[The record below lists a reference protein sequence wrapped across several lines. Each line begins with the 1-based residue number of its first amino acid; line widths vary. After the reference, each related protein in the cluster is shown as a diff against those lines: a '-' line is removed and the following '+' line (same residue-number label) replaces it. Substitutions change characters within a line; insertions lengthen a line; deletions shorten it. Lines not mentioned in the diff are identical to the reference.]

1 MRSLTS
7 SEYLAQ
13 ITQREGEVRSMFKS
27 MDKVL
32 SENRKLDL
40 EFELMMASRLNYSE
54 LFSIDSQEAKEVQ
67 RDDGELHLESQLCQ
81 EELQSEKLT
90 RQQWKE
96 LLVQTISRGH
106 SSGYECAICMS
117 DIIPGNRRVVL
128 LSCSHLY
135 HQRCILNLEN
145 FMKTEEVLSC
155 LAPTNRF

>member
-1 MRSLTS
+1 
-7 SEYLAQ
+7 
-13 ITQREGEVRSMFKS
+13 MFKS

-32 SENRKLDL
+32 SDNRKLDM
-40 EFELMMASRLNYSE
+40 EFEMMMASRLNYSE

-67 RDDGELHLESQLCQ
+67 RDEGGYQLESQSKQ
-81 EELQSEKLT
+81 EHPSDKLT
-90 RQQWKE
+90 KQQWKE

-117 DIIPGNRRVVL
+117 DIIPGNRRVVM

-145 FMKTEEVLSC
+145 FMKTEEVSSRPPPPPVIL
-155 LAPTNRF
+155 FF